1 MTPRFLTVKHAS
13 VLLMTSEL
21 ILFTNF
27 INEVYCLFTWC
38 SEIFFFVNHKRHLKV
53 LMSSPL
59 CLWWFPLALAHIW
72 VSKDIHFYLL
82 WLQMCE
88 KITCVMLSQLFLI
101 FLVSCRHNRINTLK
115 VIFGKAGFVEWHKG
129 LKVRIPHPL
138 LCSELFV
145 TSTAYWKSVT
155 KSPAYPI

>member
-13 VLLMTSEL
+13 VLLTTSEL

-27 INEVYCLFTWC
+27 INEVYGLFTWC

-53 LMSSPL
+53 SMFSPL
-59 CLWWFPLALAHIW
+59 CLWWFPLALSHIW
-72 VSKDIHFYLL
+72 VSKNIHFYLL

-88 KITCVMLSQLFLI
+88 KTTCVTSSQLFLV

-115 VIFGKAGFVEWHKG
+115 VILGKAGFVEWHSLTHTRAWKSG
-129 LKVRIPHPL
+129 YLIL
-138 LCSELFV
+138 YS
-145 TSTAYWKSVT
+145 STAYWNSVT